1 MLLKILT
8 LRKTNMKRLLII
20 ALCALSWQS
29 CTVVKEY
36 EKVNINDPDMKLSA
50 RAIERFETNFQ
61 VYREGASGA
70 NGGKTGGG
78 CGCN

>member
-1 MLLKILT
+1 MIK
-8 LRKTNMKRLLII
+8 KCLII
-20 ALCALSWQS
+20 VVILGTVTS

-36 EKVNINDPDMKLSA
+36 EKVNLNDPDMVLEDKKCDRYVTTMHS
-50 RAIERFETNFQ
+50 
-61 VYREGASGA
+61 YREAAVGA

>member
-1 MLLKILT
+1 MIKYCFGVFAILS
-8 LRKTNMKRLLII
+8 L
-20 ALCALSWQS
+20 QS
-29 CTVVKEY
+29 CLVVKEY